1 MASRR
6 TTPNTII
13 TNSAFN
19 MRVKEL
25 KKNKFSDLETIAKKD
40 IQTMK
45 SMIKQLENL
54 IVNER
59 EKVKPKPNRGTRRIL
74 SARSKSRNKSRS
86 KSRSRIKSKTTPLFE
101 ELVDFKDY
109 ETPFG
114 RALS

>member
-1 MASRR
+1 
-6 TTPNTII
+6 
-13 TNSAFN
+13 
-19 MRVKEL
+19 
-25 KKNKFSDLETIAKKD
+25 
-40 IQTMK
+40 MK
-45 SMIKQLENL
+45 SMIKELENL

-59 EKVKPKPNRGTRRIL
+59 EKVKPKPNRGTRRRP
-74 SARSKSRNKSRS
+74 SARSRSKS